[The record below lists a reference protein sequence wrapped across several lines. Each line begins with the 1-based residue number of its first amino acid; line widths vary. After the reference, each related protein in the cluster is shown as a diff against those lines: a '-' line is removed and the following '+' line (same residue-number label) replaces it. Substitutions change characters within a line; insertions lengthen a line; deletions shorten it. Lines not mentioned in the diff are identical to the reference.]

1 MSADQLSPRSREKRD
16 RIRAA
21 AQRLFLE
28 QGVAATSMDAIT
40 AEAGVSKQTVYAHF
54 STKQELLGDVLG
66 TLVGQ
71 RAQHWQAL
79 RTDGRPL
86 VSRDEVQKELESLAD
101 VVLDALLQPEYLGTA
116 RIVIAESV
124 RDPSLGEQ
132 FSGAVAEPVL
142 RAVGATIRRGQDG
155 GVLREAASEDSPRL
169 LVGGLLT
176 FVLLEGLLRPH
187 RAVKPSHERVAALV
201 RDFVGGLAAG

>member
-142 RAVGATIRRGQDG
+142 RAVGATIRRGQEG